1 MIDFFKT
8 QMDYIQF
15 FYGLAFITLAS
26 VCFIM
31 VRGKESRLPWVWLGL
46 FGLTHGIYEWLDMA
60 EDFVGEGQLLN
71 AVNLLFGVVSF
82 IFLAEFGRSG
92 TARLQGR
99 GQGRSIFLPLLILS
113 GLGVFGGWDG
123 LTAAYRLTLG
133 LVGGLWASYALFLAA
148 KCVEKPAGR
157 WLASGGVAV
166 GLYGITAGL
175 VGPYAHFFPA
185 TLLNGEVFFRVC
197 GFPVQLVRGSLA
209 IATAV
214 SVWVYS
220 QVPTGV
226 KDGELTRP
234 KRPRHTFIPVVLLL
248 CIIAAGWVLTQF
260 AGNHARDEQIKT
272 GNLLVSSL
280 RDNLAY
286 FMEDARH
293 AALERAA
300 SPPLAA
306 ALLSGSSLDIERARI
321 ILGQSSSENNAR
333 PYASYLFNNKGELI
347 LSYGYEKSADL
358 VRLFLRHSRA
368 EVGGYFVADSTSHRG
383 SYIASAPV
391 WDDRGRILGTTVV
404 QVNLKEI
411 EAWFRKYPSFFLI
424 DNHGIVLLSND
435 DRMFLRSLWPLPT
448 DVQKKI
454 AASSQFGSGPFNPV
468 VSNEVVDGGHVTFD
482 GKQFLVTRRFLGN
495 DGWSIVLLNSTG
507 HVSAYRLFSIFTTFV
522 FFGLTFLFFG
532 ALHFTREAAAKISAS
547 ERRYRSLVEG
557 SPDGIILFD
566 ERGRCLTINSAGLSL
581 IDRAENE
588 VIGKGLNELLAGE
601 NRRNLDQ
608 DLERVLQGTMI
619 SFETEIVR
627 SYGKR
632 MTWSVILN
640 PVYDFDGVIRRFMGI
655 IVDVT
660 DRRYAEA
667 TLKKSETNFRELS
680 QQFHTLLDAIP
691 DILLLLSPDLKVLWA
706 NRGAA
711 FRLGMEISAMK
722 GKYCYEL
729 WHRRSTGCEDCHV
742 MRTFQTGEA
751 EISQRT
757 TANGRL
763 FESKSFPIKDETG
776 NVSNVIQIISDVT
789 EKVTLRAEAMRASHL
804 ASLGELAA
812 GVAHE
817 INNPIN
823 GIINYAQILVNSLER
838 ERREGEIAGRI
849 IKEGNRVAGI
859 VRSLLSFA
867 RERKEGKAPVS
878 VVKILHE
885 AITLTEA
892 QIRKDGT
899 HLKIHLPPDLP
910 EIIASQQQI
919 EQVFLNLIS
928 NARYAL
934 NKKYPGTHEDKH
946 LEISGE
952 KIVSDGSSYVRVTFH
967 DKGTGIPAEIFD
979 KVMNPFF
986 STKPSGEGTGLG
998 LSISHGIVRDHGG
1011 RILIESS
1018 EGKFTTIMVHLPFK
1032 EKDGR

>member
-1 MIDFFKT
+1 MSDFFKT
-8 QMDYIQF
+8 QMDYINF

-31 VRGKESRLPWVWLGL
+31 VKGKENRLPWVWLGL
-46 FGLTHGIYEWLDMA
+46 FGLTHGVYEWLDTA
-60 EDFVGEGQLLN
+60 EDFFGDGQVLN
-71 AVNLLFGVVSF
+71 AVSLLLGVVSF
-82 IFLAEFGRSG
+82 IFLTEFGRSG

-99 GQGRSIFLPLLILS
+99 GQGRLIFVPLLILG

-123 LTAAYRLTLG
+123 LAAAYRFTLG
-133 LVGGLWASYALFLAA
+133 LVGGLWASHALFLAA
-148 KCVEKPAGR
+148 KRVEKPAGR
-157 WLASGGVAV
+157 WLVGGGAAI

-175 VGPYAHFFPA
+175 GGPYAPFFPA
-185 TLLNGEVFFRVC
+185 SLLNGEVFSRAF
-197 GFPVQLVRGSLA
+197 GFPVQLVRGILA

-214 SVWVYS
+214 SVWGYS
-220 QVPTGV
+220 QMPSIEADTQI
-226 KDGELTRP
+226 TRP
-234 KRPRHTFIPVVLLL
+234 NKPKNTFFPVALLL
-248 CIIAAGWVLTQF
+248 CIIGAGWVLTQF

-272 GNLLVSSL
+272 GNILVSAL
-280 RDNLAY
+280 TDNLADV
-286 FMEDARH
+286 MEDARH
-293 AALERAA
+293 AALEKAT
-300 SPPLAA
+300 SQTLAA
-306 ALLSGSSLDIERARI
+306 ALLSGNGRDIARARI
-321 ILGQSSSENNAR
+321 VLGRYSYENNAR
-333 PYASYLFNNKGELI
+333 YPSSYLFNNKGELI
-347 LSYGYEKSADL
+347 LSYGPEKNADL
-358 VRLFLRHSRA
+358 ARLFLRYSRA
-368 EVGGYFVADSTSHRG
+368 EVRGYFVADSTAHRG
-383 SYIASAPV
+383 SYIAGAPV
-391 WDDRGRILGTTVV
+391 WDDRGHIIGSTVV

-411 EAWFRKYPSFFLI
+411 EAGFRKYPFCFLI
-424 DNHGIVLLSND
+424 DDHGIVFLSND
-435 DRMFLRSLWPLPT
+435 ERMFLRSLWPLPA

-454 AASSQFGSGPFNPV
+454 SASGQFGRASFNPL
-468 VSNEVVDGGHVTFD
+468 VSDEAVDRGHVTFE
-482 GKQFLVTRRFLGN
+482 GKQFLVSRRFLGH

-507 HVSAYRLFSIFTTFV
+507 HIRAYRLFSIFTTFV

-566 ERGRCLTINSAGLSL
+566 DRSTCLTINSAGLSL

-588 VIGKGLNELLAGE
+588 VIGKGLSEILSGE
-601 NRRNLDQ
+601 HRQSFDEDVRQ
-608 DLERVLQGTMI
+608 VLQGTML
-619 SFETEIVR
+619 SFETEMAR
-627 SYGKR
+627 SDGKI
-632 MTWSVILN
+632 MIWSVILN
-640 PVYDFDGVIRRFMGI
+640 PVYDFDGSIRRFMA
-655 IVDVT
+655 IVVDIT
-660 DRRYAEA
+660 DRRNAEA
-667 TLKKSETNFRELS
+667 TLKEREKNFRELS

-706 NRGAA
+706 NRYAA
-711 FRLGMEISAMK
+711 FRLDMETSAMK

-729 WHRRSTGCEDCHV
+729 WHRRYMQCEDCHV
-742 MRTFQTGEA
+742 RRTFQTGEA

-776 NVSNVIQIISDVT
+776 SVSNVIQIISDVT

-823 GIINYAQILVNSLER
+823 GIINYAQILVNNLEK
-838 ERREGEIAGRI
+838 EKKEGEIASRI

-867 RERKEGKAPVS
+867 RERKEEKAPVS
-878 VVKILHE
+878 ISKILHE

-892 QIRKDGT
+892 QIRKDGVK
-899 HLKIHLPPDLP
+899 LNIHFPQDLP
-910 EIIASQQQI
+910 EITANQQQI
-919 EQVFLNLIS
+919 QQVFLNLIS

-934 NKKYPGTHEDKH
+934 NKKYPGAHEDKF
-946 LEISGE
+946 LQIAGE
-952 KIVSDGSSYVRVTFH
+952 KIVNDDSSYIRVTFH
-967 DKGTGIPAEIFD
+967 DQGTGIPDDILD

-998 LSISHGIVRDHGG
+998 LSISHGIVKNHGG
-1011 RILIESS
+1011 RIMIESS
-1018 EGKFTTIMVHLPFK
+1018 EGRFTTVMVDLPL
-1032 EKDGR
+1032 